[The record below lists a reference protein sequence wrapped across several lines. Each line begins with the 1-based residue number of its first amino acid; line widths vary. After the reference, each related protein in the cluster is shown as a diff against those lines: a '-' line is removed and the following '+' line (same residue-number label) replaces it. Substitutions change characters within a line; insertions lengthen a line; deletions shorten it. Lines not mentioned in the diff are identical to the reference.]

1 MSDHYNEFR
10 ELEIKH
16 ELKDIDMSH
25 YTKQMWFDEMHA
37 YLTMIITPEDPKPPA
52 KPLTKEGKIKQ
63 AARVE
68 LLVKKEFDTR
78 FADLLNRGLE
88 L

>member
-1 MSDHYNEFR
+1 MHYDPEDF
-10 ELEIKH
+10 EHLEAKH

-25 YTKQMWFDEMHA
+25 YTKQMWFDEIKA
-37 YLTMIITPEDPKPPA
+37 YLVDVMGMNEA
-52 KPLTKEGKIKQ
+52 QVKI
-63 AARVE
+63 
-68 LLVKKEFDTR
+68 EFDTR

>member
-1 MSDHYNEFR
+1 MSDHYDEFR
-10 ELEIKH
+10 ELEVKH

-25 YTKQMWFDEMHA
+25 YTKQMWFDEIKV
-37 YLTMIITPEDPKPPA
+37 YLVDVMGMNE
-52 KPLTKEGKIKQ
+52 KQ
-63 AARVE
+63 
-68 LLVKKEFDTR
+68 VKNEFDTR